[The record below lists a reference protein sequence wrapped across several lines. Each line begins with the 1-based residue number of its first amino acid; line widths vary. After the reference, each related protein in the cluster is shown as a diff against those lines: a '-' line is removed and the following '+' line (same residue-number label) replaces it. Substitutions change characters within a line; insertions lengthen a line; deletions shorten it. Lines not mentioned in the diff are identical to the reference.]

1 MDLRKIRTVEEN
13 ASLRSKR
20 VILGRITTVVTLIL
34 IFALLGVLC
43 NYIFFYTVDVNG
55 ESMLPNFENEEE
67 IIISKFSKIERGDI
81 IVFYVDS
88 LGKHLIK
95 RIIGVGGDVIEVKPD
110 DDGINRVFR
119 NGEALIEDYIYQP
132 INYTM
137 APVTVLSDHYFVL
150 GDNRN
155 VSNDSHLD
163 IGQVAVSDVVGKVV
177 AKYTLRPFKF
187 IVIKT

>member
-1 MDLRKIRTVEEN
+1 MDLKRIRTVEEN
-13 ASLRSKR
+13 AALRSKR

-43 NYIFFYTVDVNG
+43 NYVFFYTVPVKG
-55 ESMLPNFENEEE
+55 ESMLPNFEDEEK
-67 IIISKFSKIERGDI
+67 IIISKYSEIERGDI
-81 IVFYVDS
+81 IVFYEES
-88 LGKHLIK
+88 LDKHLIK
-95 RIIGVGGDVIEVKPD
+95 RLIGVEGDVIEVKPD
-110 DDGINRVFR
+110 DGGINRVYR

-137 APVTVLSDHYFVL
+137 EPITVVADHYFVL

-155 VSNDSHLD
+155 LSNDSHLD
-163 IGQVAVSDVVGKVV
+163 VGQVAKSDIVGKVV